1 MINECI
7 FLSLPVIATLT
18 LLPTYN
24 VFIYFG
30 DKVSQ
35 MMLSYVSNRKFYKI
49 NQNKVIQML
58 SVWSMS
64 IKRVDMKLLG
74 LSRTFMLFLTCW
86 FHDGTLTLKD

>member
-35 MMLSYVSNRKFYKI
+35 MLSYNVSNRKFYEI

-64 IKRVDMKLLG
+64 TIKRVDMKL
-74 LSRTFMLFLTCW
+74 S
-86 FHDGTLTLKD
+86 

>member
-1 MINECI
+1 M
-7 FLSLPVIATLT
+7 IATLT

-35 MMLSYVSNRKFYKI
+35 MMLSYVSNRKFYKM

-64 IKRVDMKLLG
+64 IKRVDMKLLN
-74 LSRTFMLFLTCW
+74 
-86 FHDGTLTLKD
+86 

>member
-1 MINECI
+1 M
-7 FLSLPVIATLT
+7 IATLT

-35 MMLSYVSNRKFYKI
+35 MLSYVSYRKFYK
-49 NQNKVIQML
+49 KVIKII

-64 IKRVDMKLLG
+64 IKRVDMKLSSTFVLFF
-74 LSRTFMLFLTCW
+74 SRGGFPYGNL
-86 FHDGTLTLKD
+86 TLTASYGII